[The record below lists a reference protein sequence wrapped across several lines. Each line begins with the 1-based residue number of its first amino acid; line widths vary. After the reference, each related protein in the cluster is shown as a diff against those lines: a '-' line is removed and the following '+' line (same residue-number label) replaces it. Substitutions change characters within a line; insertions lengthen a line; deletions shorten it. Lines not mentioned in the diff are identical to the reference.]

1 MTAQQKAAALRIAA
15 NSPGGAD
22 VEAMENRVKLL
33 ESLYLA
39 ARRDDPQSAM
49 HGLYTG
55 LGQPSPF

>member
-1 MTAQQKAAALRIAA
+1 MTAQQKAAALRIVA
-15 NSPGGAD
+15 NALGGAD
-22 VEAMENRVKLL
+22 VEAMENRMRRL
-33 ESLYLA
+33 ELLYLA